1 MSIIKNMKV
10 SCMLLL
16 ISGVLISVS
25 PCIAMAKDN
34 EIQGDK
40 IRCRENLLE
49 SVIQIWVYKTENGKL
64 YMRLKDL
71 ETNEWLT
78 EWILVG

>member
-16 ISGVLISVS
+16 ISEVLISTS
-25 PCIAMAKDN
+25 PCTVMAKGNDVQEKN
-34 EIQGDK
+34 VKVEK
-40 IRCRENLLE
+40 IVK
-49 SVIQIWVYKTENGKL
+49 SGGTQWIYKTENGKL

-71 ETNEWLT
+71 TTGKWLT
-78 EWILVG
+78 DWILVG

>member
-1 MSIIKNMKV
+1 MSIIKSMKV
-10 SCMLLL
+10 SCALLL

-34 EIQGDK
+34 EMQGIKSDVEKSIRVNDK
-40 IRCRENLLE
+40 
-49 SVIQIWVYKTENGKL
+49 VWVYKRENGKL

>member
-34 EIQGDK
+34 EMQGIKSDVEKSIRVNDK
-40 IRCRENLLE
+40 
-49 SVIQIWVYKTENGKL
+49 VWVYKRENGKL

>member
-1 MSIIKNMKV
+1 
-10 SCMLLL
+10 MLLL

-34 EIQGDK
+34 EMQGIKSDVEKSIRVNDK
-40 IRCRENLLE
+40 
-49 SVIQIWVYKTENGKL
+49 VWVYKRENGKL

>member
-10 SCMLLL
+10 SCLLLL

-34 EIQGDK
+34 EMQGIKSDVEKSIRVNDK
-40 IRCRENLLE
+40 
-49 SVIQIWVYKTENGKL
+49 VWVYKRENGKL

>member
-1 MSIIKNMKV
+1 MRIIKNMKV
-10 SCMLLL
+10 SCALLL
-16 ISGVLISVS
+16 ISGALISVS

-34 EIQGDK
+34 EMQGIKSDVEKSIRVNDK
-40 IRCRENLLE
+40 
-49 SVIQIWVYKTENGKL
+49 VWVYKRENGKL

-78 EWILVG
+78 DWILVG

>member
-1 MSIIKNMKV
+1 MSIIKSMKV

-34 EIQGDK
+34 EMQGIKSDVEKSIRVNDK
-40 IRCRENLLE
+40 
-49 SVIQIWVYKTENGKL
+49 VWVYKRENGKL

-78 EWILVG
+78 DWILVG

>member
-1 MSIIKNMKV
+1 MKV

-34 EIQGDK
+34 EMQGIKSDVEKSIRVNDK
-40 IRCRENLLE
+40 
-49 SVIQIWVYKTENGKL
+49 VWVYKRENGKL

>member
-10 SCMLLL
+10 SCVLLL
-16 ISGVLISVS
+16 ISGVLISTS
-25 PCIAMAKDN
+25 PSTVMAKGNDVQEKN
-34 EIQGDK
+34 VKVEKIVKSGDTQW
-40 IRCRENLLE
+40 I
-49 SVIQIWVYKTENGKL
+49 YKTENGKL

-71 ETNEWLT
+71 STNKWLT

>member
-34 EIQGDK
+34 EMQGIKSDVEKSIRVNDK
-40 IRCRENLLE
+40 
-49 SVIQIWVYKTENGKL
+49 VWVYKRENGKL

-71 ETNEWLT
+71 STNKWLT